1 MALSI
6 QGERCHKRGGA
17 PPVGV
22 GVVLDQA
29 LPRAHQHVRLSAC
42 GSALSQS
49 SWTRPFG
56 VVTSYSL
63 VPAMPVRRGDGG
75 PHVEAHVEVVRG
87 VGLG

>member
-63 VPAMPVRRGDGG
+63 VPAIPCAEVMEG
-75 PHVEAHVEVVRG
+75 HVEAHVEVVRG